1 MTKKKQVDDNSDEL
15 MLEEV
20 IPKRY
25 RCFTFVLYDE
35 SIHYKL
41 SDIMFN
47 IKGFKYW
54 AWIKHQPDE
63 EEKQEHYHLIL
74 KLENAMTIE
83 SISKKT
89 GVPIHKI
96 QYVRNIRAMCRY
108 LDHQYEPYNDT

>member
-1 MTKKKQVDDNSDEL
+1 MTKKKQVDDNSEEL
-15 MLEEV
+15 MLEEI

-54 AWIKHQPDE
+54 AWIKHHPDE

-74 KLENAMTIE
+74 LNYHQLVFSSSYIT
-83 SISKKT
+83 SSFVISDQN
-89 GVPIHKI
+89 P
-96 QYVRNIRAMCRY
+96 
-108 LDHQYEPYNDT
+108 